1 MRNALILPGVQNPS
15 GLPFEFSPEDL
26 YLGRIP
32 DLAVLIDPAVR
43 VRSNASRVYNRRS
56 NTVLQNR
63 AGDTVEP
70 RDIPFG
76 AFPNGQPAFAPT
88 STTTMSLTMPVA
100 INRNAFTL
108 FGVMRQP
115 SVGSPQRSLAAS
127 LPGFTALTP
136 SYNLR
141 VGYENSP
148 GRMVFWRRGAAGS
161 DSSRLGYAPD
171 PTINERVVLSVF
183 SFSTA
188 RGITIRLNGSQ
199 VAFEGSDREPLAAGY
214 GANEWRMF
222 DRMNGLIGIS
232 GLVNRDLTRVEN
244 AAWLAGLEAGLMQK
258 YGIA

>member
-43 VRSNASRVYNRRS
+43 VRSNASRVYNRRT

-63 AGDTVEP
+63 AGDTTEA
-70 RDIPFG
+70 RDIPVG
-76 AFPNGQPAFAPT
+76 AFPNGEIGFLPT
-88 STTTMSLTMPVA
+88 STTALSVTMPVA
-100 INRNAFTL
+100 INRNAFTF

-115 SVGSPQRSLAAS
+115 AVGSPQRSLAAS
-127 LPGFTALTP
+127 LPSFTAQSP
-136 SYNLR
+136 AYNLR
-141 VGYENSP
+141 VGFENSP
-148 GRMVFWRRGAAGS
+148 QRMVFWRRGASGS
-161 DSSRLGYAPD
+161 DSSRLSHTPSVS
-171 PTINERVVLSVF
+171 INERVVLSVF

-188 RGITIRLNGSQ
+188 RGITIRLNGAQ
-199 VAFEGSDREPLAAGY
+199 VAYEPNDREPLAAGY

-222 DRMNGLIGIS
+222 DRMNGLIGVS

-244 AAWLAGLEAGLMQK
+244 AGWLAGMETFLMEK
-258 YGIA
+258 YSIV